1 MEKEK
6 MIIEFLKCN
15 ENISI
20 NKMEKEL
27 GMANRTIRT
36 DGSRGIPEKYIEGIE
51 DYLKPFGYDP
61 DMVSLVKEEIK
72 EDNLK
77 EAVVKK
83 IWNEG
88 WILGYNDK
96 IYRYRDEEGLM
107 RRLVPEDYSPEKDDK
122 GREID
127 KKWQPQDGTLHDDEI
142 GKFYIARNGIK
153 VYVDYKHKKHMKKG
167 EIRKVI
173 KVKVEEI

>member
-1 MEKEK
+1 MKKEE

-27 GMANRTIRT
+27 GLANRTVRT
-36 DGSRGIPEKYIEGIE
+36 DGSRGIPDKYIEMIE

-61 DMVSLVKEEIK
+61 DITSLIKEEIK
-72 EDNLK
+72 KDNSNTST
-77 EAVVKK
+77 VVKK

-88 WILGYNDK
+88 WILGYDDK

-107 RRLVPEDYSPEKDDK
+107 RRLEPKDYISEVDGK
-122 GREID
+122 GKEIE
-127 KKWQPQDGTLHDDEI
+127 KKWQPQDGSVYDDEI
-142 GKFYIARNGIK
+142 GQFYIAKNGIK
-153 VYVDYKHKKHMKKG
+153 VYIGYKHKKH
-167 EIRKVI
+167 I
-173 KVKVEEI
+173 KEE